1 VSADRPKSIERL
13 AEYAARVGAPVK
25 IEPTDQGYRLLM
37 EARADPVLD
46 DIIVRYVEE
55 ELQFG
60 LAEDVV
66 SAPPGWRRLGI
77 IVGYQE
83 VND

>member
-1 VSADRPKSIERL
+1 MLADRPKSIERL
-13 AEYAARVGAPVK
+13 AEYAAQIGAPVK
-25 IEPTDQGYRLLM
+25 IEPTNQGYRLLVD
-37 EARADPVLD
+37 ARADRALD
-46 DIIVRYVEE
+46 EMVVGFVEE
-55 ELQFG
+55 ELQLG
-60 LAEDVV
+60 LADDVI